1 VTPLFRRLLA
11 DLAVAAVLVAGAVA
25 IFSLRKGAVQAFFVD
40 ARTRAPAPELARP
53 VDDALLGAGLAPVSR
68 VRVVLLDGV
77 GLDTAHTL
85 PAYQRLCERGHDLVV
100 DVGFPTVSLPVQHAL
115 WTGLTQ
121 QQSGILYR
129 PRLLDPPP
137 LAGIPAQV
145 AGSVA
150 VAEYHPY
157 IVHSLGFTTTLPP
170 DPAAE
175 PEGWREAGF
184 LAAARDAVTG
194 PAPLVFVHVLRVD
207 SAGHRHGAA
216 SAAYGQAAVEADRI
230 LDELVTTA
238 GDDIRWFLLS
248 DHGHRA
254 GGGHAG
260 AEPSIRRVR
269 ACIAGA
275 LLPAAPVEPGAY
287 LHLVDYSRAI
297 ADSVGAA
304 LPATSAGRPLYE
316 ALAAPVQPEA
326 TIPAPG
332 TGRWAAALA
341 ILAAALALTAW
352 AARGSWL
359 LLPWW
364 WPLAYAAVLVI
375 EGTPSLSTP
384 MIYKPLGRAMY
395 VAALPGL
402 GVLAVT
408 AALALRQHRAWR
420 VAVAALALPAA
431 AALAALILCGGLHVL
446 LGVAGD
452 PPLMPRW
459 TAHTSLFAV
468 LSLTAMLVV
477 ALAVLASCAR
487 LASDRG
493 GPAETGRSAASARAP
508 LR

>member
-1 VTPLFRRLLA
+1 MLRRLLP
-11 DLAVAAVLVAGAVA
+11 DLAVVAVLVATALT
-25 IFSLRKGAVQAFFVD
+25 IFSLRKSAVQAFFVD
-40 ARTRAPAPELARP
+40 ARTRAAPPALDRP
-53 VDDALLGAGLAPVSR
+53 ADDGLVGAGLEPVAR
-68 VRVVLLDGV
+68 VRVILLDGV

-85 PAYQRLCERGHDLVV
+85 PAYERLCARGHDLVV
-100 DVGFPTVSLPVQHAL
+100 DVGFPTVSLPVQHVL

-129 PRLLDPPP
+129 PALLEPPP
-137 LAGIPAQV
+137 LDGIPAQI

-150 VAEYHPY
+150 IAEYHPY
-157 IVHSLGFTTTLPP
+157 IVHSLGFTRALPP
-170 DPAAE
+170 DPAGE

-184 LAAARDAVTG
+184 LAAARDAVAG

-207 SAGHRHGAA
+207 TAGHRHGGA
-216 SAAYGQAAVEADRI
+216 SEAYGQAAVEADRM
-230 LDELVTTA
+230 LDELVATA
-238 GDDIRWFLLS
+238 GDEVRWFLLS
-248 DHGHRA
+248 DHGHRP

-275 LLPAAPVEPGAY
+275 LEPPAPVEPGHY
-287 LHLVDYSRAI
+287 LHLVDVSRAI
-297 ADSVGAA
+297 ADSVGAV
-304 LPATSAGRPLYE
+304 LPEASAGRPLYE

-332 TGRWAAALA
+332 AGRWIAAL
-341 ILAAALALTAW
+341 LLLVGALALTAW

-359 LLPWW
+359 LSPWW
-364 WPLAYAAVLVI
+364 WPVAYAAVLLI
-375 EGTPSLSTP
+375 EGAPTLSNP
-384 MIYKPLGRAMY
+384 MIYKPLGRTMY

-402 GVLAVT
+402 CVLAVT

-420 VAVAALALPAA
+420 VAVGALALPAA
-431 AALAALILCGGLHVL
+431 AATAALVLCGGTHVL
-446 LGVAGD
+446 FGVAGD

-468 LSLTAMLVV
+468 MLLTGALVV

-487 LASDRG
+487 RASDRG
-493 GPAETGRSAASARAP
+493 APRGAGRSAASGRP
-508 LR
+508 PSR